1 MLRCCAIALALRG
14 SGLLRGLIPPPVSDG
29 LGGRG
34 RLGGLVGLLGSKIGP
49 TPGRLVTGLLGLLG
63 LLGSKIG
70 PTLGRRGGRLPPPPT
85 SCGLGGR
92 GILVRRL
99 AIGFLLISFRKIL
112 LPLVF
117 QSLQQQSCPSC
128 TGTIEAFA
136 PIVEIHEIQYLPFP
150 V

>member
-14 SGLLRGLIPPPVSDG
+14 SGLLRGLIPPPVS
-29 LGGRG
+29 
-34 RLGGLVGLLGSKIGP
+34 
-49 TPGRLVTGLLGLLG
+49 
-63 LLGSKIG
+63 
-70 PTLGRRGGRLPPPPT
+70 
-85 SCGLGGR
+85 CGLGGR
-92 GILVRRL
+92 TFLFVGSFMPPPVLGFGRGFGVPIDGRPAIALDLRRVL
-99 AIGFLLISFRKIL
+99 AIAFCLETFVRLINFLPISFRKIL

-150 V
+150 E